1 MSLKGGTETWER
13 AQTAWAL
20 GETIPEFDGRS
31 PDEQNWAVAVWR
43 TMRKIDRI
51 RVIEAE

>member
-20 GETIPEFDGRS
+20 GETIPEFDGR
-31 PDEQNWAVAVWR
+31 PPEEQDWAVAVWR